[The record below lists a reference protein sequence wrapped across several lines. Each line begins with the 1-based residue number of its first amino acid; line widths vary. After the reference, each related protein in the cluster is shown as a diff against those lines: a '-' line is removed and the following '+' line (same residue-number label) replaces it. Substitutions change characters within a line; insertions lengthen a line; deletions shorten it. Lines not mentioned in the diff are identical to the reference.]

1 MLLEELEGIEF
12 SYPGS
17 LFPPVEV
24 GENTVPLVPL
34 GLGVARD
41 NIYASKEQASVE
53 SVPFF

>member
-12 SYPGS
+12 SYPRS